1 MALMGF
7 VLLSSFGAPEPQAL
21 CALRDPVRQ
30 IARLFPDAD
39 AYESLVGTV
48 GQETRQGV
56 AKRLPFTLHFDELG
70 RHTLYVAKKQER
82 PVGLVHV
89 RSEAGRWGLVE
100 IAWALDMD
108 LRVIGYE
115 FQRCRDRSKSAL
127 TKGTGRE
134 AILHKGFQ
142 DLMGL
147 MSDDGGALAQK
158 VNFVPK
164 SARPLAATVLRSG
177 LKTIAVTE
185 SVWPDEIAA
194 FRALSLA
201 LRYHPEAREAV
212 PYRELFDEKSLG
224 KIKESIGSEST
235 GIHRAGSIAHA
246 ILDAKGK
253 RRGWVVETPW
263 ELDGDSTLI
272 RWCFDLNGVVRS
284 VGPRGGWKSE
294 ELRAAFASL
303 VGAEPAHSFDCCGAS
318 GVLVLEVLLGLG
330 IGQPL
335 SSH

>member
-1 MALMGF
+1 M
-7 VLLSSFGAPEPQAL
+7 PQAL

-48 GQETRQGV
+48 GKETRQDV
-56 AKRLPFTLHFDELG
+56 AKRLPFTLHFNELG
-70 RHTLYVAKKQER
+70 RHTLYVAKKEER

-100 IAWALDMD
+100 IAWALDLD
-108 LRVIGYE
+108 LQVIGYE

-134 AILHKGFQ
+134 TILHKGFQ
-142 DLMGL
+142 DLMRL
-147 MSDDGGALAQK
+147 MSDDGTALAQN

-164 SARPLAATVLRSG
+164 GARPLAATVLRSG
-177 LKTIAVTE
+177 LKTIAVTK

-194 FRALSLA
+194 LRAFSLA
-201 LRYHPEAREAV
+201 LSHHPEATEAV
-212 PYRELFDEKSLG
+212 PHRGLFDEKSLG
-224 KIKESIGSEST
+224 KIKESIGSDST
-235 GIHRAGSIAHA
+235 GIDRASSIAHV

-263 ELDGDSTLI
+263 EFDGDSTLI

-284 VGPRGGWKSE
+284 VGPLGGWKSE
-294 ELRAAFASL
+294 ELRAAFAPL
-303 VGAEPAHSFDCCGAS
+303 VGAEAAQSIDCCGAS
-318 GVLVLEVLLGLG
+318 GVLALEVLLGLG
-330 IGQPL
+330 FSQSL